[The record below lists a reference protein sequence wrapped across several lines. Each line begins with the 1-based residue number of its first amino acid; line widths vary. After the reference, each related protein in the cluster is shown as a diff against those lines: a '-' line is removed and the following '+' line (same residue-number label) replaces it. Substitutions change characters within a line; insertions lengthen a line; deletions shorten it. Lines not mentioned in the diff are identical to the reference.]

1 MYRSKKIILRP
12 FTEDDAK
19 YLCEM
24 KENFAFTK
32 AFGGR
37 PFPNNLEGE
46 QEWISRMYPAGLL
59 TSIILVVEEIESKN
73 FIGYISANKIDYIN
87 SNAQVGI
94 IFHKNARGK
103 DYFMEASILF
113 YAYLFNEINLHKVY
127 SGVLTYNEVVLEN
140 DKELGFSIDG
150 VMKEQI
156 FQGGKYHDVYI
167 VSLTA
172 KDFFE
177 KNGEV
182 YRHIL
187 YSGT

>member
-1 MYRSKKIILRP
+1 MFKSKKILLRP
-12 FTEDDAK
+12 FVSDDAK
-19 YLCEM
+19 YLSEM

-46 QEWISRMYPAGLL
+46 REWISRMYPPGLL
-59 TSIILVVEEIESKN
+59 SSIILVVEEIQSKM
-73 FIGYISANKIDYIN
+73 FIGYISAVKIDYIN

-94 IFHKNARGK
+94 IFHKNSRGK

-113 YAYLFNEINLHKVY
+113 YAYLFNEINLNKIY
-127 SGVLTYNEVVLEN
+127 SGVLTYNEIVLEN
-140 DKELGFSIDG
+140 NKKLGFSIDG
-150 VMKEQI
+150 IMREQI
-156 FQGGKYHDVYI
+156 FQGGKYHDVFI
-167 VSLTA
+167 ISLTA

-177 KNGEV
+177 KNGEI
-182 YRHIL
+182 YRQIL